1 MFLLGTWHSKART
14 LFSKTL
20 LPQPDSHHLHV
31 FSILLLVLLCSWIL
45 LIFCSCYLPK
55 VKTRDFSFK
64 DSGPWITGLNHIIH
78 FSSLGVPICTLLPPF
93 PLRARGHRPFS
104 WINQRSRDS
113 RAQKTC
119 GRRQLHGVS
128 PNRPLIDWKSNSPFW
143 VIALSRQQASL
154 LAPIHKFTITLS
166 SLWLSTLHHRVWL
179 LSSLKNQ
186 GNFLL
191 FSAFFHLIETA
202 ILIPMYLPHKLAQQA
217 LPIENLWPA
226 FLLSV
231 DTEPLSCYRQKHLH
245 SLSVYQFYTPLPTS
259 MWHGS

>member
-1 MFLLGTWHSKART
+1 MFQYAPYFHPSHWEPEDTDHSAE
-14 LFSKTL
+14 L
-20 LPQPDSHHLHV
+20 
-31 FSILLLVLLCSWIL
+31 
-45 LIFCSCYLPK
+45 
-55 VKTRDFSFK
+55 TREA
-64 DSGPWITGLNHIIH
+64 GIQ
-78 FSSLGVPICTLLPPF
+78 
-93 PLRARGHRPFS
+93 GHRRHAAGGNS
-104 WINQRSRDS
+104 
-113 RAQKTC
+113 
-119 GRRQLHGVS
+119 
-128 PNRPLIDWKSNSPFW
+128 WKSNSPFW

-231 DTEPLSCYRQKHLH
+231 DTEPLSCYGQKHLH